1 MIFSEY
7 HQRAV
12 KLLAMFYSKDFAN
25 YVSRNETFVELLME
39 LAEKYID
46 QNIPIVD
53 VDANYEL
60 ALSLCERV
68 TVE

>member
-7 HQRAV
+7 HQKAV
-12 KLLAMFYSKDFAN
+12 NLLADSYSKDFAN
-25 YVSRNETFVELLME
+25 YVSKNETFVELLME

-46 QNIPIVD
+46 KNIPIVD

>member
-1 MIFSEY
+1 MVFSEY
-7 HQRAV
+7 HQKAV
-12 KLLAMFYSKDFAN
+12 NLLADAYSKDFAN
-25 YVSRNETFVELLME
+25 YVSKNETFVELLME

-46 QNIPIVD
+46 KNIPIVD
-53 VDANYEL
+53 IDANYEL

>member
-7 HQRAV
+7 HQRQSIYWR
-12 KLLAMFYSKDFAN
+12 MFYSKDFAN
-25 YVSRNETFVELLME
+25 YVSRNETFVELLMR

-53 VDANYEL
+53 VDANYNWT
-60 ALSLCERV
+60 LSLCERV

>member
-7 HQRAV
+7 HQKAIN
-12 KLLAMFYSKDFAN
+12 LLADAYSKDFAN
-25 YVSRNETFVELLME
+25 YVFKNETFVELLME
-39 LAEKYID
+39 LAEKYIN

-53 VDANYEL
+53 DDANFEL

>member
-7 HQRAV
+7 HQKAIN
-12 KLLAMFYSKDFAN
+12 LLADAYSKDFAN
-25 YVSRNETFVELLME
+25 YVSKNEAFVELLME
-39 LAEKYID
+39 LAEKYIN

-53 VDANYEL
+53 DDANFEL

>member
-7 HQRAV
+7 HQKAIN
-12 KLLAMFYSKDFAN
+12 LLADAYSKDFAN
-25 YVSRNETFVELLME
+25 YVSKNEAFVELLME

>member
-7 HQRAV
+7 HQKAIN
-12 KLLAMFYSKDFAN
+12 LLADAYSKDFAK
-25 YVSRNETFVELLME
+25 YVSNNDRFIELLNE
-39 LAEKYID
+39 LSERYID

-53 VDANYEL
+53 VDATYEL